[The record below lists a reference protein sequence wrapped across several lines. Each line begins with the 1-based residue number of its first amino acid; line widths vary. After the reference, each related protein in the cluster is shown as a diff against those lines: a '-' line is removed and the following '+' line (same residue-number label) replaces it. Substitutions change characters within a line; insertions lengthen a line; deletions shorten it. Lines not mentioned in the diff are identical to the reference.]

1 MHSIIKEFYLGNLT
15 PNEAKMRPSSEMAK
29 VTAVL
34 SETDNYLRAKLDGES
49 LAALERLVSG
59 QTDLVAITAE
69 ENFVNGFRCGARF
82 MLDILF
88 GEGENTQPVIQRKQ

>member
-29 VTAVL
+29 VAAEL
-34 SETDNYLRAKLDGES
+34 AETDHYLRSRLDGES
-49 LAALERLVSG
+49 LAALERLVSA

-69 ENFVNGFRCGARF
+69 ENYVSGFRCGGRF
-82 MLDILF
+82 MLDVLC
-88 GEGENTQPVIQRKQ
+88 GEGENTQPVIQTEQ